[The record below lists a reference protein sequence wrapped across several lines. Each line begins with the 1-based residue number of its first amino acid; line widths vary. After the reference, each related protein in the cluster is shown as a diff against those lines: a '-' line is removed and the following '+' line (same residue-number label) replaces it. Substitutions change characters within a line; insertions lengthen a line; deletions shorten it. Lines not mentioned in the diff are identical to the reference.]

1 MTTNSATN
9 ATEATL
15 RRWCRG
21 DLPLTGRLEDWML
34 DVLDDR
40 SRLDAALDE
49 FGSPVN
55 VLHTGPMER
64 NVAELVAAAPG
75 VDLKIFFARKAN
87 KALCF
92 VDTAA
97 RLGVGVDVASR
108 RELSQTLDAGVPPE
122 DVIISAAVKS
132 RGLLEDSIRSRVLVA
147 LDNRDEAVELIA
159 AAGPGRHP
167 VAVRLAPRLA
177 GGKVSRFGAT
187 STEWLAW
194 LASPELRSAE
204 VHGVHF
210 HLDGYDPAQRAEV
223 MVDAVR
229 LVDALRERGHPVRF
243 VDMGGGLP
251 VRYLDDA
258 AEWEA
263 WWTRHRAAV
272 VGQSEPLTYDNE
284 GLGLVPA
291 GDAVA
296 GTAKVYPFAQAMTRG
311 PWMESV
317 LDARPAGMSGGESV
331 RAALTSRGLQLR
343 CEPGRA
349 LMDGCG
355 LSVARVEF
363 VKQRSDGVVVAG
375 LGMNRTQCRTST
387 EEFMVDPLLVPIG
400 RRSSSDPGSN
410 AGFLVGAYCMERELI
425 SWRRMVFPSG
435 ITRGDL
441 VVFPNTAGYL
451 MHFLESTSH
460 QIPLA
465 ANLVW
470 EASSLSRDRI
480 DATWEWNRPTPPQ
493 STRP

>member
-1 MTTNSATN
+1 M
-9 ATEATL
+9 L
-15 RRWCRG
+15 
-21 DLPLTGRLEDWML
+21 DLLTDRPRLE
-34 DVLDDR
+34 
-40 SRLDAALDE
+40 AALE
-49 FGSPVN
+49 AFGSPVN

-64 NVAELVAAAPG
+64 NVAELAAAAPG
-75 VDLKIFFARKAN
+75 VDLRVFFARKAN
-87 KALCF
+87 KAMCF

-122 DVIISAAVKS
+122 DIIVSAAVKP
-132 RGLLEDSIRSRVLVA
+132 RDLLDESIRSRVLVA
-147 LDNRDEAVELIA
+147 LDNRDEAVELLSA
-159 AAGPGRHP
+159 TLTGRHP
-167 VAVRLAPRLA
+167 VALRLAPRLVS
-177 GGKVSRFGAT
+177 GKVSRFGAT
-187 STEWLAW
+187 SAAW
-194 LASPELRSAE
+194 LTWLDSPELRSAE

-223 MVDAVR
+223 MVDAIG

-251 VRYLDDA
+251 VRYLDDVG
-258 AEWEA
+258 EWEA

-272 VGQSEPLTYDNE
+272 VGRADPLTYDNE
-284 GLGLVPA
+284 GLGLVPS
-291 GDAVA
+291 GDAVV

-311 PWMESV
+311 PWLETV
-317 LDARPAGMSGGESV
+317 LDARPAGMPGGESV
-331 RAALTSRGLQLR
+331 RAAIAGRGLQLR

-355 LSVARVEF
+355 LSIARVEF

-387 EEFMVDPLLVPIG
+387 EEFMVDPLLIPLG
-400 RRSSSDPGSN
+400 RREASEPGPTE
-410 AGFLVGAYCMERELI
+410 GFFVGAYCMERELI
-425 SWRRMVFPSG
+425 SWRRMTFPGG
-435 ITRGDL
+435 IARGDL

-470 EASSLSRDRI
+470 DGSSLSRDRI
-480 DATWEWNRPTPPQ
+480 DAVTAR
-493 STRP
+493 S